1 MLGSQAST
9 NTPDFSL
16 FRVTIIECLKLGS
29 LERIEIFFVVVLE
42 AGKSKT
48 GG

>member
-9 NTPDFSL
+9 TTPDFSL
-16 FRVTIIECLKLGS
+16 FRVTIIERLKLGS
-29 LERIEIFFVVVLE
+29 LERIEIFFIVLE
-42 AGKSKT
+42 AGKSKI